1 MIPDTLAKR
10 LKSNLALNIETIT
23 PMNGGSINQA
33 ACLKTDR
40 GRFFLKWNPDSRPQ
54 MFAREA
60 DGLQLLRSAQALR
73 IPTVYAYQDPGSDGS
88 PGYLLLEW
96 IEKSTFTNQGMEKL
110 GQNLALL
117 HRASSGELGYGLSQ
131 DNYIGST
138 PQINVWKKNWIA
150 YFRENRLGFQIQL
163 ATKQGLLS
171 PARRSK
177 LEILSGRLE
186 RWIPTRSQAT
196 SLVHGDLW
204 SGNILQSADGEPVL
218 VDPAAHYADREV
230 DIAFSE
236 LFGGLPSIF
245 YSSYNNTWPL
255 NPGYAERRDLYNLYH
270 LLNHL
275 NLFGESYGSSIDAI
289 LKHYVG

>member
-1 MIPDTLAKR
+1 
-10 LKSNLALNIETIT
+10 LKSQIALNIHSAT
-23 PMNGGSINQA
+23 PLDGGSINQA

-40 GRFFLKWNPDSRPQ
+40 GSFFIKWNTDPRPQ

-60 DGLQLLRSAQALR
+60 EGLQLIRSAQVIRVPA
-73 IPTVYAYQDPGSDGS
+73 VYAYQDPSPDGC

-96 IEKSTFTNQGMEKL
+96 IEKAASSNLTMEKL

-117 HRASSGELGYGLSQ
+117 HRSSSENHCFGLKQ
-131 DNYIGST
+131 DNFIGST
-138 PQINVWKKNWIA
+138 PQINIWNQDWVVF
-150 YFRENRLGFQIQL
+150 FRDHRLGFQIQL
-163 ATKQGLLS
+163 AAKKGLMP

-177 LEILSGRLE
+177 LDIMMGRLD
-186 RWIPTRSQAT
+186 RWIPSRRPTP

-204 SGNILQSADGEPVL
+204 SGNFLQAQNGDPVL
-218 VDPAAHYADREV
+218 VDPAVYYADREV

-236 LFGGLPSIF
+236 LFGGFPTVF
-245 YSSYNNTWPL
+245 YSAYKQAWPMS
-255 NPGYAERRDLYNLYH
+255 PGYTERRDLYNLYH

-275 NLFGESYGSSIDAI
+275 NLFGETYGSIIDAT